1 MTWGVLNAAM
11 LAGLLGVLIPLL
23 VHLWSRR
30 HEEMIDWGA
39 MMFLELGERERRRP
53 RLAGWLVMLTRMAL
67 LALVALAL
75 ARPFWTPSGSAAG
88 ADATRGGGGRRDVVL
103 VLDGSASM
111 GRKVGG
117 TTPRALALRWARG
130 FVARLRPGDAVA
142 VVVAGER
149 ARALVDPPSVDR
161 GRIEAAL
168 DGVAASRGS
177 SDLPSALVE
186 AFRILERAPGPGR
199 DVIVLGD
206 GQRFAWRAG
215 EPMRWGLVRDL
226 HRRAPGPP
234 HLWALAFGAG
244 TPPDAPNGSLGPIT
258 TSRALV
264 TPGMPVTVTTSL
276 ANAGPGPLTRAVEL
290 LVDGRAEPGSGRV
303 VGPVPVGG
311 KASLSFRV
319 VPATLG
325 EHLLSVRLV
334 GDDAMPGDDEASAP
348 IVVTAALPV
357 LLVDGEPGLEPLS
370 GATDFLRAALAP
382 TGLDAAP
389 IRASVVTAEA
399 LDAAALEGRRVV
411 VLADVERL
419 RGDQA
424 AALGRFVEAGGG
436 LVLAPGDR
444 AAPEAWNAHAWM
456 PARLGAVRGD
466 SGRREAVA
474 HPAPRTFRGP
484 VLSRFARGD
493 APPLAE
499 ADLFAYRLLD
509 PSPGSSVT
517 ARLDTGDP
525 WAVEGRHGRGRV
537 LLLAAPLGAG
547 AGTLPVNPEFV
558 PLVHEWAFHLASGR
572 SEPRAVRPGEPLAFD
587 LDPPP
592 AAEVA
597 TLPLRV
603 PGGAVVP
610 APVVR
615 SPGAARAVYH
625 DTSEPG
631 VYRLS
636 LPGPPGGFAHASVV
650 GDPREFDLTPLG
662 PGEAEGLAR
671 GWPLTFE
678 PDPDRL
684 AGRLFSPSHGRNEV
698 WRGLVLAALAGL
710 CLELWLTRRLVRG
723 QVGPA
728 RGTDLSSR

>member
-1 MTWGVLNAAM
+1 MIGQRDAVGLVTADGEARGLVPPRSSPGHLSVLCKVLEETEAGGEAPLSGLLHALAERARRRGLVVVLSDGFEPLDALTAALRHLRHRRHEVLFLHVLAPEEEEFPFARPTRFRDLEARDRSLRVDPATFRAAYLERFRAFCRALRESLGRHGGRLPQGLDRRGARADAPGLPRVAIAGEGAAGGGRMTWGVLNAAM

-39 MMFLELGERERRRP
+39 MMFLELGARERRRP
-53 RLAGWLVMLTRMAL
+53 RLAGWLLMLTRMAL

-149 ARALVDPPSVDR
+149 ARALVDPPSADR
-161 GRIEAAL
+161 GRVEAAL

-244 TPPDAPNGSLGPIT
+244 TPPDTPNGSLGPIT

-303 VGPVPVGG
+303 VGPVPDGG

-325 EHLLSVRLV
+325 EHLLTVRLV
-334 GDDAMPGDDEASAP
+334 GDDALPGDDEASAP
-348 IVVTAALPV
+348 VVVTAALPV

-370 GATDFLRAALAP
+370 GADRFP
-382 TGLDAAP
+382 P
-389 IRASVVTAEA
+389 
-399 LDAAALEGRRVV
+399 RR
-411 VLADVERL
+411 
-419 RGDQA
+419 
-424 AALGRFVEAGGG
+424 
-436 LVLAPGDR
+436 PGPDR
-444 AAPEAWNAHAWM
+444 A
-456 PARLGAVRGD
+456 R
-466 SGRREAVA
+466 
-474 HPAPRTFRGP
+474 RGP
-484 VLSRFARGD
+484 RPRV
-493 APPLAE
+493 
-499 ADLFAYRLLD
+499 
-509 PSPGSSVT
+509 
-517 ARLDTGDP
+517 
-525 WAVEGRHGRGRV
+525 GRHGRGVGRRG
-537 LLLAAPLGAG
+537 ARRPARGGAG
-547 AGTLPVNPEFV
+547 GRRAPPGRPGRRARPVRGGGRRPRAGPRRPDRPRGLERPRLDARPAGRGPGRLRPPRGGRPPRPPDLPRPRPV
-558 PLVHEWAFHLASGR
+558 PLRAGR
-572 SEPRAVRPGEPLAFD
+572 R
-587 LDPPP
+587 P
-592 AAEVA
+592 AAGRGR
-597 TLPLRV
+597 PLRV
-603 PGGAVVP
+603 PTA
-610 APVVR
+610 
-615 SPGAARAVYH
+615 
-625 DTSEPG
+625 
-631 VYRLS
+631 
-636 LPGPPGGFAHASVV
+636 GPI
-650 GDPREFDLTPLG
+650 
-662 PGEAEGLAR
+662 
-671 GWPLTFE
+671 
-678 PDPDRL
+678 
-684 AGRLFSPSHGRNEV
+684 AGR
-698 WRGLVLAALAGL
+698 
-710 CLELWLTRRLVRG
+710 RR
-723 QVGPA
+723 
-728 RGTDLSSR
+728 

>member
-1 MTWGVLNAAM
+1 M
-11 LAGLLGVLIPLL
+11 
-23 VHLWSRR
+23 
-30 HEEMIDWGA
+30 
-39 MMFLELGERERRRP
+39 
-53 RLAGWLVMLTRMAL
+53 
-67 LALVALAL
+67 
-75 ARPFWTPSGSAAG
+75 
-88 ADATRGGGGRRDVVL
+88 VL

-149 ARALVDPPSVDR
+149 ARALVDPPSEDR

-168 DGVAASRGS
+168 NGVAASRGS
-177 SDLPSALVE
+177 SDLPTALVE

-244 TPPDAPNGSLGPIT
+244 TPPDTPNGSLGPIT

-303 VGPVPVGG
+303 VGPVPDGG
-311 KASLSFRV
+311 KASLAFRV

-325 EHLLSVRLV
+325 EHLLTVRLV

-348 IVVTAALPV
+348 VVVTAALPV
-357 LLVDGEPGLEPLS
+357 LLVDGEPGREPLS

-399 LDAAALEGRRVV
+399 LDAGSLEGRRVV

-419 RGDQA
+419 RDDQA

-466 SGRREAVA
+466 FGRREAVA

-509 PSPGSSVT
+509 PAGLV
-517 ARLDTGDP
+517 GDGP
-525 WAVEGRHGRGRV
+525 ARHGR
-537 LLLAAPLGAG
+537 PLGRRGSPRSRARAPAG
-547 AGTLPVNPEFV
+547 RAPRGRGGHAAGQPRVRAPGPRMGLPPRLGALRA
-558 PLVHEWAFHLASGR
+558 PRRPTGR
-572 SEPRAVRPGEPLAFD
+572 APRLRPR
-587 LDPPP
+587 P
-592 AAEVA
+592 APRRRGRHP
-597 TLPLRV
+597 PLRV

-636 LPGPPGGFAHASVV
+636 LPGPPGGFAYASVV

-662 PGEAEGLAR
+662 PAEAEGLAR

-684 AGRLFSPSHGRNEV
+684 AGRLSSPSHGRNEV

-728 RGTDLSSR
+728 RGTGLSPR